1 MTYYILILLLILL
14 IVMVPL
20 VKSWRKQK
28 CEYEALRVEVHK
40 IFDRYSFLVD
50 KDLRVKE
57 TNYYDIHKDLLD
69 DKPRVLGNVI
79 HCQTACDSGLCGTGI
94 ACSTCPIRLVLK
106 NGFKH
111 RRDFNDI
118 SATMHLYNAKHEV
131 KDVDVKVDG
140 RFTTIGRTPHFL
152 VTVHKQN

>member
-1 MTYYILILLLILL
+1 MTYYILFLLLILL

-28 CEYEALRVEVHK
+28 REYEALRVEVHK

>member
-20 VKSWRKQK
+20 VKSGRKQK
-28 CEYEALRVEVHK
+28 REYEALRVEVHK

-140 RFTTIGRTPHFL
+140 RFTTIGRNPHFL

>member
-1 MTYYILILLLILL
+1 MTYYILFLLLILL

-28 CEYEALRVEVHK
+28 REYEALRIEVHK

-140 RFTTIGRTPHFL
+140 HFTYIGRTPHCL
-152 VTVHKQN
+152 ITVHKQN

>member
-1 MTYYILILLLILL
+1 MTYYILFLLLILL

-28 CEYEALRVEVHK
+28 REYEALRVEVHK

-140 RFTTIGRTPHFL
+140 RFTTIGRTSHFL

>member
-1 MTYYILILLLILL
+1 MTYYILIILLILL

-28 CEYEALRVEVHK
+28 REYEALRVEVHK

>member
-28 CEYEALRVEVHK
+28 REYEALRVEVHK

-152 VTVHKQN
+152 VTVHKQK

>member
-28 CEYEALRVEVHK
+28 REYEALRVEVHK

-140 RFTTIGRTPHFL
+140 RFTTIGRNPHFL

>member
-14 IVMVPL
+14 VVMVPL

-28 CEYEALRVEVHK
+28 REYEALRVEVHK

-140 RFTTIGRTPHFL
+140 RFTTIGCTPHFL
-152 VTVHKQN
+152 VTVHKEL

>member
-28 CEYEALRVEVHK
+28 REYEALRVEVHK

-94 ACSTCPIRLVLK
+94 ACTTCPIRLVLK

-131 KDVDVKVDG
+131 KEVDVKVDG
-140 RFTTIGRTPHFL
+140 HFTYIGHTPHFL
-152 VTVHKQN
+152 IMVHKQH

>member
-1 MTYYILILLLILL
+1 MTYYILFLLLILL
-14 IVMVPL
+14 VVMVPL
-20 VKSWRKQK
+20 VKSWQKQK
-28 CEYEALRVEVHK
+28 REYEALRIEVNK

-50 KDLRVKE
+50 EDLRVKE

>member
-14 IVMVPL
+14 IVMMPL

-28 CEYEALRVEVHK
+28 REYEALRVEVHK

-140 RFTTIGRTPHFL
+140 RFTTIGRNPHFL

>member
-1 MTYYILILLLILL
+1 MTYYILLLLLILL

-28 CEYEALRVEVHK
+28 REYQALRTEVHK
-40 IFDRYSFLVD
+40 TFDRYSFLVD
-50 KDLRVKE
+50 KKLHVKE
-57 TNYYDIHKDLLD
+57 TNYYEIHKDLLD
-69 DKPRVLGNVI
+69 DQPRVLGNVL

-94 ACSTCPIRLVLK
+94 ACSTCPIRLILK
-106 NGFKH
+106 NGFKNH
-111 RRDFNDI
+111 RDFNYI

-140 RFTTIGRTPHFL
+140 RFTTIGHTPLFL
-152 VTVHKQN
+152 VTAHKEL

>member
-28 CEYEALRVEVHK
+28 REYEALRVEVHK

>member
-1 MTYYILILLLILL
+1 MTYYILFLLLILL

-28 CEYEALRVEVHK
+28 REYEALRIEVHK

>member
-1 MTYYILILLLILL
+1 MTYYILFLLLILL
-14 IVMVPL
+14 VVMVPL
-20 VKSWRKQK
+20 VKSGRKQK
-28 CEYEALRVEVHK
+28 REYEALRVEVHK

-69 DKPRVLGNVI
+69 NKPRVLGNVI

-140 RFTTIGRTPHFL
+140 RFTTIGCTPHFL

>member
-1 MTYYILILLLILL
+1 MTYYILFLLLILL

-28 CEYEALRVEVHK
+28 REYEALRVEVHK

-140 RFTTIGRTPHFL
+140 RFTTIGRNPHFL

>member
-1 MTYYILILLLILL
+1 MTYYILFLLLILL

-28 CEYEALRVEVHK
+28 REYEALRVEVHK

-50 KDLRVKE
+50 KNLRVKE

>member
-1 MTYYILILLLILL
+1 M
-14 IVMVPL
+14 
-20 VKSWRKQK
+20 
-28 CEYEALRVEVHK
+28 HK

>member
-1 MTYYILILLLILL
+1 
-14 IVMVPL
+14 MVPL

-28 CEYEALRVEVHK
+28 REYEALRVEVHK

>member
-1 MTYYILILLLILL
+1 MTYYILFLLLILL
-14 IVMVPL
+14 VVMVPL

-28 CEYEALRVEVHK
+28 REYEALRVEVHK

-140 RFTTIGRTPHFL
+140 RFTTIGCTPHFL

>member
-1 MTYYILILLLILL
+1 MTYYILFLLLILL
-14 IVMVPL
+14 VVMVPL

-28 CEYEALRVEVHK
+28 REYEALRVEVHK

-111 RRDFNDI
+111 RRDFNEI

-140 RFTTIGRTPHFL
+140 RFTTIGRNPHFL

>member
-1 MTYYILILLLILL
+1 MTYYILFLLLILL
-14 IVMVPL
+14 VVMVPL

-28 CEYEALRVEVHK
+28 REYEALRVEVHK

-140 RFTTIGRTPHFL
+140 RFTTIGRNPHFL

>member
-1 MTYYILILLLILL
+1 MTYYILFLLLILL
-14 IVMVPL
+14 VVMVPL

-28 CEYEALRVEVHK
+28 REYEALRVEVHK

-69 DKPRVLGNVI
+69 DKPRVLGNMI

-94 ACSTCPIRLVLK
+94 ACSTCPIRLVLN

-111 RRDFNDI
+111 RRDFNEI

-140 RFTTIGRTPHFL
+140 RFTTIGRNPHFL

>member
-28 CEYEALRVEVHK
+28 REYEALRVEVHK

-118 SATMHLYNAKHEV
+118 SATMHLYNAKYEV

>member
-1 MTYYILILLLILL
+1 MTYYILFLLLILL
-14 IVMVPL
+14 VVMVPL

-28 CEYEALRVEVHK
+28 REYEALRVEVHK

-69 DKPRVLGNVI
+69 DKPRVLGNMI

-111 RRDFNDI
+111 RRDFNEI

-140 RFTTIGRTPHFL
+140 RFTTIGRNPHFL

>member
-14 IVMVPL
+14 VVMVPL

-28 CEYEALRVEVHK
+28 REYEALRVEVHK

-140 RFTTIGRTPHFL
+140 RFTTIGCTPHFL

>member
-1 MTYYILILLLILL
+1 MTYYILFLLLILL
-14 IVMVPL
+14 VVMVPL
-20 VKSWRKQK
+20 VKSGRKQK
-28 CEYEALRVEVHK
+28 REYEALRVEVHK

-111 RRDFNDI
+111 QRDFNDI

-140 RFTTIGRTPHFL
+140 RFTTIGRNPHFL

>member
-28 CEYEALRVEVHK
+28 REYEALRVEVHK

-131 KDVDVKVDG
+131 KEVDVKVDG
-140 RFTTIGRTPHFL
+140 HFTYIGHTPHFL
-152 VTVHKQN
+152 IMVHKQH

>member
-1 MTYYILILLLILL
+1 MTYYILFLLLILL
-14 IVMVPL
+14 VVMVPL

-28 CEYEALRVEVHK
+28 REYEALRVEVHK

>member
-28 CEYEALRVEVHK
+28 REYEALRVEVHK

-111 RRDFNDI
+111 RRDFNEI

-140 RFTTIGRTPHFL
+140 RFTTIGRNPHFL

>member
-1 MTYYILILLLILL
+1 MTYYILIILLILL

-28 CEYEALRVEVHK
+28 REYEALRVEVHK

-140 RFTTIGRTPHFL
+140 RFTTIGCTPHFL

>member
-28 CEYEALRVEVHK
+28 REYEVLRVEVHK

-140 RFTTIGRTPHFL
+140 RFTTIGRNPHFL

>member
-28 CEYEALRVEVHK
+28 REYEALRVEVHK

-131 KDVDVKVDG
+131 KDVDVKVEG

>member
-28 CEYEALRVEVHK
+28 REYEALRVEVHK

-140 RFTTIGRTPHFL
+140 RFTTIGCTPHFL

>member
-1 MTYYILILLLILL
+1 MTYYILFLLLILL

-28 CEYEALRVEVHK
+28 REYEALRVEVHK

-140 RFTTIGRTPHFL
+140 HFTYIGRTPHCL
-152 VTVHKQN
+152 ITVHKQN

>member
-1 MTYYILILLLILL
+1 MTYYILFLLLILL
-14 IVMVPL
+14 VVMVPL
-20 VKSWRKQK
+20 VKSGRKQK
-28 CEYEALRVEVHK
+28 REYEALRVEVHK

-140 RFTTIGRTPHFL
+140 RFTTIGCTPHFL